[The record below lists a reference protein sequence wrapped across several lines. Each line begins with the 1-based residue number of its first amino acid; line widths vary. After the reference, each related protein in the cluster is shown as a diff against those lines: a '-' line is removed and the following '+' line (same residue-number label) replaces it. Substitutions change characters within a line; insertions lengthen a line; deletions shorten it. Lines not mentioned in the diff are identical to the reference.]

1 MPELLYLNI
10 CNFYNNTRI
19 SISAQFL
26 FDRSLRQWRKSN
38 KETYIMRLEMRILG
52 LIIDSK
58 TNSPVVVLWNR
69 KTRTK
74 LSFYI
79 GILEAAAIATE
90 LEQIQFTHPMTH
102 DLIKK
107 LMNHLGVRVKGVELC
122 DLRNDTYYNWIY
134 LDVNGKETKIDS
146 RTSDALAIALRMKAP
161 IYVNERVLDK
171 LKEKRRGAK
180 PEIQNK
186 ESRKWTEMLEK
197 MKPEDFGRY
206 KM

>member
-1 MPELLYLNI
+1 
-10 CNFYNNTRI
+10 
-19 SISAQFL
+19 
-26 FDRSLRQWRKSN
+26 
-38 KETYIMRLEMRILG
+38 
-52 LIIDSK
+52 
-58 TNSPVVVLWNR
+58 VLWNR

-90 LEQIQFTHPMTH
+90 LEQIQFAHPMTH

-122 DLRNDTYYNWIY
+122 DLQNDIYYNWIH
-134 LDVNGKETKIDS
+134 LDVRGKETKIDS

-171 LKEKRRGAK
+171 LKERKTGAK

-186 ESRKWTEMLEK
+186 ESSKWTEMLQN

>member
-1 MPELLYLNI
+1 
-10 CNFYNNTRI
+10 
-19 SISAQFL
+19 
-26 FDRSLRQWRKSN
+26 
-38 KETYIMRLEMRILG
+38 MRLEMRILG

-90 LEQIQFTHPMTH
+90 LEQIQFSHPMTH

-107 LMNHLGVRVKGVELC
+107 LMNLLGVRVKGVELC

-161 IYVNERVLDK
+161 IYVNERVLEK
-171 LKEKRRGAK
+171 LKERKTGAK
-180 PEIQNK
+180 SEIQNK
-186 ESRKWTEMLEK
+186 DSRKWTEMLEK